1 MADFK
6 IGEEYGD
13 GDFYAGPKYGFVKK
27 QRYQELLK
35 DGSLGRGEQTA
46 QKLIESSV
54 HTLSKIRDFIPTVE
68 KQSNGG
74 KSNRKSNGNG
84 GYGQESIKSG
94 LKILRP
100 VAETA
105 LKILDAPV
113 TATHWLSKKVDP
125 TGRGIGKT
133 PLTMAEIALSLG
145 GGAAKKGITTGGKK
159 LLTKIDDV
167 SDALKSTKQLAGA
180 TVGQV
185 PTNGRLK
192 IPKNGNGGL
201 GVNGAHKP
209 LHMTVD
215 EAGDV
220 YGKFRSKEI
229 GAELT
234 GTQRSADPDVMKIG
248 RYIKENRVDELKPRH
263 KNAIASTVKRS
274 DPVEYSTKYYESR
287 GLKAEAHHVLDHG
300 FWGKALDSPN
310 GQIAGEALW
319 TKGVKSGNDSTNLVS
334 SWSAKTK
341 GYDHE
346 TLHRLYKSIDKR
358 NTVLEMMDKGIWHK
372 QPPEYQAKV
381 LREVADRQY
390 RLTANFYRIKLSAIK
405 RNNPELL
412 KLNPKQL
419 KEELFKNP
427 QKYAEIDPI
436 EGFDYKNPQHVKG
449 FQAQLNAIPNS
460 GKVTEEMKVVFGLDI
475 KKAGA
480 KEWKG
485 TANQKRFDLTIGP
498 LTKRIARDK
507 KKLTINKQPTTPL
520 KSS

>member
-6 IGEEYGD
+6 IGTEFAD
-13 GDFYAGPKYGFVKK
+13 GKFYAGPNYGFVEK
-27 QRYQELLK
+27 QKYQELLK

-46 QKLIESSV
+46 QNLLKSSA
-54 HTLSKIRDFIPTVE
+54 HTLGKIRNSIPKVKKT
-68 KQSNGG
+68 KNGG
-74 KSNRKSNGNG
+74 KRDRKRTGNG
-84 GYGQESIKSG
+84 GYFEKEIKDG
-94 LKILRP
+94 LKILKP
-100 VAETA
+100 VASTT

-113 TATHWLSKKVDP
+113 TGAHWLSKKVDP

-145 GGAAKKGITTGGKK
+145 GGAAKKGITTGGKN

-185 PTNGRLK
+185 PVNRRLK
-192 IPKNGNGGL
+192 IPKNGNGGNGL
-201 GVNGAHKP
+201 NGAYKP
-209 LHMTVD
+209 LQMTAD
-215 EAGDV
+215 EAGQV
-220 YGKFRSKEI
+220 YGKVRNKEI
-229 GAELT
+229 GADLT
-234 GTQRSADPDVMKIG
+234 GLQRSADPDIT
-248 RYIKENRVDELKPRH
+248 R
-263 KNAIASTVKRS
+263 IARKHEANQLDDLSRRQHNSYTASSAGS
-274 DPVEYSTKYYESR
+274 DPVKYLTKYFESR
-287 GLKAEAHHVLDHG
+287 GLKAEAHHILDHD
-300 FWGKALDSPN
+300 FWGQALNSPN

-319 TKGVKSGNDSTNLVS
+319 TKGVKSGNDATNLVS

-358 NTVLEMMDKGIWHK
+358 NTVLEMMNKGIWHK
-372 QPPEYQAKV
+372 QSPEYQAKV

-390 RLTANFYRIKLSAIK
+390 RLTANFYRIKLAAIK
-405 RNNPELL
+405 RNNPKLL
-412 KLNPKQL
+412 KLSPQQL
-419 KEELFKNP
+419 KEEIFKNP

-436 EGFDYKNPQHVKG
+436 KGFDYKNPEHVKG
-449 FQAQLNAIPNS
+449 FQAQLNAIPHS

-475 KKAGA
+475 PKAGA

-498 LTKRIARDK
+498 LTKRIERNK
-507 KKLTINKQPTTPL
+507 KKLNINK
-520 KSS
+520 